1 MIVLD
6 MYLRNRWWE
15 LVQPVEIEFDPEDAG
30 EIFADLLLLP
40 FSLQTSQ
47 LASQT
52 VATAMLNGETRQMMI
67 RNKML
72 SNCVRMGLFNNNCND

>member
-40 FSLQTSQ
+40 FCLQTSQ

-52 VATAMLNGETRQMMI
+52 AATAMLNGETRQMMI